1 MSICWDLIINS
12 NTLQQANIPGR
23 RVQMNDSGFILKRI
37 LFVSNQ
43 QIIDLLT
50 CITEYQS
57 ITRKKFMNLSN
68 NKIKPRRESNK
79 RLLTW

>member
-1 MSICWDLIINS
+1 MSICWDLIIN
-12 NTLQQANIPGR
+12 NITPQQANFPGHR
-23 RVQMNDSGFILKRI
+23 LQMNDSGFILKRI

-43 QIIDLLT
+43 QFIDLLT

-68 NKIKPRRESNK
+68 NKIKLRRKRNK

>member
-1 MSICWDLIINS
+1 MSICWDLIINH
-12 NTLQQANIPGR
+12 NTPLQTNFTGH
-23 RVQMNDSGFILKRI
+23 RVQMNNSESTPKGI
-37 LFVSNQ
+37 LFVSNKLL
-43 QIIDLLT
+43 IGLLT

-68 NKIKPRRESNK
+68 NKIKPRRKRNK